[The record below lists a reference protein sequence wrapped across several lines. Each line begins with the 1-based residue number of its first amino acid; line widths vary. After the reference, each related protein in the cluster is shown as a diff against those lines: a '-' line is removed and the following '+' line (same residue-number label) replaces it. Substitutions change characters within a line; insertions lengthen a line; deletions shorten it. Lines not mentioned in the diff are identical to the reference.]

1 MTDQRNKSFT
11 SKGLVSSHYIMFSKT
26 IGREIEKEKIKRERH
41 GKELEKGREI
51 HIERGKYRE

>member
-1 MTDQRNKSFT
+1 
-11 SKGLVSSHYIMFSKT
+11 MFSKT
-26 IGREIEKEKIKRERH
+26 IGREIEKEKIKRRERN